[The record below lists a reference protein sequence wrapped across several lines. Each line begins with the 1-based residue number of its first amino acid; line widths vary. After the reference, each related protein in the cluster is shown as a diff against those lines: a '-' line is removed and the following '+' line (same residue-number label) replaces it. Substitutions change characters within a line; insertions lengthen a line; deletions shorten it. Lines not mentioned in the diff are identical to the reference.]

1 MTRAA
6 RIAVVYYSAT
16 GNVHRLARHAAL
28 IGAAPGAHTFHVR
41 RPTPQRFGATALVG
55 GVR

>member
-16 GNVHRLARHAAL
+16 GNVHRLARYAAL